1 MPGSGHPWQ
10 KPMDKN
16 RLAQN
21 RAERRKALGPM
32 PKASA
37 TTMFGDEGLYRFES
51 SRQHLV
57 AFLALEQIVHMWR

>member
-37 TTMFGDEGLYRFES
+37 TTMFGDEGL
-51 SRQHLV
+51 
-57 AFLALEQIVHMWR
+57 